1 MDAERKK
8 AIVTISL
15 IVLVIAAIVLVFT
28 IQGGGSKPP
37 KLTVSN
43 ELGQRI
49 TAQQGTYTWKSGSS
63 SIAADSSG
71 PLALYGRGE
80 LKDIETSENDD
91 YSLKLYFNKE
101 PNSVAVAIY
110 PESAAAT
117 QDHDT
122 RILRDVTG
130 SRGEYRFTVPHDGV
144 FIVEVFAEWEKGNC
158 YYYFYTTN

>member
-1 MDAERKK
+1 MDPEKK
-8 AIVTISL
+8 RTIFT
-15 IVLVIAAIVLVFT
+15 ICCIAVIIIAAVLLAF
-28 IQGGGSKPP
+28 GGRQSEPP
-37 KLTVSN
+37 GLTVSN
-43 ELGQRI
+43 ELGQKI
-49 TAQQGTYTWKSGSS
+49 KAQRGTYTWKTGGGSVV
-63 SIAADSSG
+63 ADSPG

-117 QDHDT
+117 QDHEA
-122 RILRDVTG
+122 RIRRDVTG